1 MMFYIMHSISQN
13 QGLNKM
19 SGGADM
25 KSMLGFG
32 NWIIAIFSSIFL
44 FYTNSFLIKR
54 RKKEFGLYNIL
65 GMEKRHI
72 LKMLSLETGIVFLV
86 SLILGLI
93 GGILFSKLMFLL
105 LLKLLQF
112 SVPLGFSVSWSSVF
126 YTCLLFAAIFFVTLL
141 FNLGQIHIAK
151 PIELLKGGQQ
161 GEKEPK
167 TKWFLAIVGILLL
180 GAGYVMSIT
189 VQNPLSAL
197 VEFFVAVIFVI
208 LGTYAL
214 FTAGS
219 IALLKMLRKKKNYYY
234 QPKHFTNVSGMIYRM
249 KQNAVGLAN
258 ICILSTIVLVT
269 LSTTVCLYGGE
280 DDILKGRFPRE
291 VQISMSNLS
300 DEDDQSFNSFI
311 EQQAKQLSCPADNF
325 LSYRSAGFAALKKGN
340 TFTAD
345 TSQHMSSDDCAILVI
360 TADQYNRLEG
370 TSVSLNDND
379 VLTYSKKDINGD
391 INLYGK
397 PYHIVEKLKEFKLK
411 DMDSEVVDTYYFVVK
426 NEAAVQDIISSLPTD
441 QQKTCFLASNVG
453 FDLSGSRSD
462 IVHAT
467 DQFSSIVQSKYA
479 DAEIDSREESRQS
492 FLSVYGGMFFLG
504 IFFGVLFLMATVLI
518 IYYKQVSEGFEDKER
533 YEIMQKV
540 GMSQKEVKKSI
551 HSQILMVF
559 FLPLAAAIIHIAFA
573 FPMITKLLVLFN
585 MKNVFLFLGC
595 TAGVILVFACVYTLV
610 FLMTAKSYYRI
621 VRAN

>member
-1 MMFYIMHSISQN
+1 
-13 QGLNKM
+13 M
-19 SGGADM
+19 SGGDSLKA
-25 KSMLGFG
+25 MLSFG
-32 NWIIAIFSSIFL
+32 NWIIAIFSAIFL

-72 LKMLSLETGIVFLV
+72 LKMLSLETTAVFFISLV
-86 SLILGLI
+86 LGLL
-93 GGILFSKLMFLL
+93 GGILLSKLMFLV

-112 SVPLGFSVSWSSVF
+112 SVPLDFSISGSSVF
-126 YTCLLFAAIFFVTLL
+126 YTCLLFAAIFLITLL

-167 TKWFLAIVGILLL
+167 TKWVLAVAGVLLL
-180 GAGYVMSIT
+180 GAGYVMAMT
-189 VQNPLSAL
+189 VQKPLSAL
-197 VEFFVAVIFVI
+197 AEFFVAVIFVI

-219 IALLKMLRKKKNYYY
+219 IAFLKILRKKKSYYY

-269 LSTTVCLYGGE
+269 LSTTVCLYVGE
-280 DDILKGRFPRE
+280 DDILKSRYPRE
-291 VQISMSNLS
+291 VQVSMSNLS
-300 DEDDQSFNSFI
+300 DEDDQAFNSFI
-311 EQQAKQLSCPADNF
+311 EQQAHQLSCPADNF
-325 LSYRSAGFAALKKGN
+325 LSYRSAGFAAQKKGN

-345 TSQHMSSDDCAILVI
+345 ISQHMSSDECVLSVI
-360 TADQYNRLEG
+360 TADQYNRLENA
-370 TSVSLNDND
+370 SVSLNDGD
-379 VLTYSKKDINGD
+379 ALAYSKKDINGD
-391 INLYGK
+391 VDLFGK
-397 PYHIVEKLKEFKLK
+397 PYHIVEKLKEFKLE

-426 NEAAVQDIISSLPTD
+426 NEAAVQDMISSLPTD
-441 QQKTCFLASNVG
+441 QQKACFLTSSIG

-462 IVHAT
+462 IVHAA
-467 DQFSSIVQSKYA
+467 DQFSSIVRSKYT
-479 DAEIDSREESRQS
+479 DAGIESREEDRQS
-492 FLSVYGGMFFLG
+492 FLSVYGGLFFLG
-504 IFFGVLFLMATVLI
+504 IFLGVLFLMATVLI

-540 GMSQKEVKKSI
+540 GMSQREVKKSI

-559 FLPLAAAIIHIAFA
+559 FLPLVVAMIHIAFA
-573 FPMITKLLVLFN
+573 FQMITKLLVLFS
-585 MKNVFLFLGC
+585 MKNVLLFFIC
-595 TAGVILVFACVYTLV
+595 TIGVILVFACVYTSV
-610 FLMTAKSYYRI
+610 FLLTAKSYYRI
-621 VRAN
+621 VRAQ